1 MWRLILVSFAFLGW
15 AFFVLSGGSEYEPSP
30 NSLQVALKNE
40 PLFAPPPPVTKRK
53 PVVAE
58 VSVELPPMITRKVRK
73 KTRRKVEIVDL
84 DALEEDATEIT
95 GLAALSSAS
104 VNGFSVTLASTAEET
119 DFNSL
124 KLGLSGVT
132 GGIVEPDTD
141 DPLLEVNLFDE
152 PVADEG
158 AEMPV
163 EMVAADLRR
172 VTGKAVNMR
181 QGPGTSYEKV
191 GQVLRGAR
199 IEVLEASGDGWLR
212 VQVMATGQ
220 EGWMAD
226 WLVTAQAN

>member
-1 MWRLILVSFAFLGW
+1 MWRLIMVSFAFLGW

-40 PLFAPPPPVTKRK
+40 PLFATPLPVTKRE

-73 KTRRKVEIVDL
+73 KTKRKVEIVDL
-84 DALEEDATEIT
+84 DALEEDANGIT
-95 GLAALSSAS
+95 GLAALSAAS
-104 VNGFSVTLASTAEET
+104 LNGFSVTLASTAEET

-158 AEMPV
+158 VGAPV

-220 EGWMAD
+220 EGWIAD